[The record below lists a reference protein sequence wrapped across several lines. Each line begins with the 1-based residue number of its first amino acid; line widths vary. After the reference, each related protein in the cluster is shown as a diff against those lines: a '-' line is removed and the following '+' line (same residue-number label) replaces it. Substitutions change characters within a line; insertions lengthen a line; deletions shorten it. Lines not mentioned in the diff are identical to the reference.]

1 MAIPWKL
8 YLPCW
13 FLGAS
18 VQSAV
23 FFSFNAVD
31 YFNYFFPEN
40 YKPEVYIGVTVG
52 VGATLG
58 SFLTVTFQ
66 PKSNHLTVL
75 VITQIISA
83 LLLIAEVAIV
93 PIGEHLL
100 KTPARFGVILAVIFA
115 ATVVQN
121 VGGGALYSFVGRHFP
136 KFGIHAAQSGG
147 VCAFA
152 ATFVIRCV
160 SKGSFEHLKDRNEG
174 FRLSGFLFVALV
186 DLIIL
191 LACCLLPILRTYVVR
206 EEQLVNALE
215 TTPLIKQQQEESINI
230 SRKMVIRKNWAV
242 FLTICLT
249 LVISNSLFPG
259 ITSQFH
265 GSHNCSTKEHS
276 TEANLSATT
285 TTHTAGDHKASDRT
299 GWFIVVLFGCYSVA
313 DAIGK
318 NLPIFGIIYNK
329 ISILLNCLVQLVIAI
344 PILLIYF
351 EPCYAGLQADWVAYL
366 TVGLLGLI
374 NGYGLCVGM
383 MLLSPGIPE
392 NKHEE
397 SLATNIG
404 YMFLQLGIL
413 LGMGCNV
420 FLVDYVFE
428 VLVNKH

>member
-1 MAIPWKL
+1 M
-8 YLPCW
+8 
-13 FLGAS
+13 
-18 VQSAV
+18 
-23 FFSFNAVD
+23 
-31 YFNYFFPEN
+31 
-40 YKPEVYIGVTVG
+40 
-52 VGATLG
+52 
-58 SFLTVTFQ
+58 
-66 PKSNHLTVL
+66 L

-276 TEANLSATT
+276 TEVNQSATST
-285 TTHTAGDHKASDRT
+285 TYTAGNHKASDRT

-329 ISILLNCLVQLVIAI
+329 ISILLNCC
-344 PILLIYF
+344 LLY
-351 EPCYAGLQADWVAYL
+351 
-366 TVGLLGLI
+366 T
-374 NGYGLCVGM
+374 
-383 MLLSPGIPE
+383 SPSPRD
-392 NKHEE
+392 
-397 SLATNIG
+397 A
-404 YMFLQLGIL
+404 
-413 LGMGCNV
+413 
-420 FLVDYVFE
+420 
-428 VLVNKH
+428 